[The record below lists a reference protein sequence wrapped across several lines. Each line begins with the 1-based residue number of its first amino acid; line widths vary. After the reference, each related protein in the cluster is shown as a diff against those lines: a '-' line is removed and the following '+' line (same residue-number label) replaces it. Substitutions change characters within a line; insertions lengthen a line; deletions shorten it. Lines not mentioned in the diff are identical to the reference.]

1 MPLTRLVY
9 YSHNT
14 MPLHGATP
22 ILRSAV
28 RNNVRRG
35 VTGGLVS
42 GCGCFLQVL
51 EGDRAAVT
59 QTFEIVA
66 TDLRH
71 RYIVLVGVKP
81 IAARQFGA
89 WPMAYAGNSEC
100 FDALCA
106 RLGMGEMFDPSRMT
120 GDQVASFVL
129 ELVSNERQSKRPRC
143 PTAQARAVASAACM
157 SA

>member
-22 ILRSAV
+22 ILRSAI
-28 RNNVRRG
+28 RNNAQRG

-42 GCGCFLQVL
+42 SRGHFLQVL
-51 EGDRAAVT
+51 EGGRAAVT
-59 QTFEIVA
+59 QTFEIIA

-71 RYIVLVGVKP
+71 RHVVLVGVKP
-81 IAARQFGA
+81 IAARQFGV
-89 WPMAYAGNSEC
+89 WPMGYAGNSEC

-106 RLGMGEMFDPSRMT
+106 RLGMGEIFDPGLMT
-120 GDQVASFVL
+120 GDQIASFVL
-129 ELVSNERQSKRPRC
+129 ELVSNERQAERPGC
-143 PTAQARAVASAACM
+143 SLAHARAVAGAGCM